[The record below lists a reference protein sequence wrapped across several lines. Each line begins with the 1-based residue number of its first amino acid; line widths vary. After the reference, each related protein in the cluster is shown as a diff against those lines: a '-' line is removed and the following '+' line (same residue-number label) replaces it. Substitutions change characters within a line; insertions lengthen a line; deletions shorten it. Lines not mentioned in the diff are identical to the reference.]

1 MVMVDICNN
10 LILYTMYCLFCDMFC
25 SLMYASSGLINKEFE
40 FEFVCLYFAHIRV
53 PPFSSRDLLI
63 GVHDGIFT
71 DAAFFCFLF

>member
-40 FEFVCLYFAHIRV
+40 FELLQSLNWDEHTPIADQVINN
-53 PPFSSRDLLI
+53 SSGDQRR
-63 GVHDGIFT
+63 GFYQ
-71 DAAFFCFLF
+71 